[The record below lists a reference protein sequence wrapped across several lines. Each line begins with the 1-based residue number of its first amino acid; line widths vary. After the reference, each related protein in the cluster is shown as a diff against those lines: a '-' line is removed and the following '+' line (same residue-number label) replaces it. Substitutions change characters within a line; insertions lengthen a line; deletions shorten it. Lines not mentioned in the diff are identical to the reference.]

1 MIDIDNINRIRAK
14 NSLPALT
21 AQQVEDYTRAN
32 DGALDSATEQALIA
46 ARHAADNIIAWAR
59 GGNNDTAV
67 ENSAPMNAE
76 EPLKPTTTQLDTDA

>member
-32 DGALDSATEQALIA
+32 DGALDSATEQALVAARLAADKIIA
-46 ARHAADNIIAWAR
+46 AG
-59 GGNNDTAV
+59 GGNIDTAV
-67 ENSAPMNAE
+67 ENSEPMNAE
-76 EPLKPTTTQLDTDA
+76 EPLNLTAAQLDTDA